1 MSCAAAPA
9 GICSLRIAVITP
21 RATASG
27 WCGDESAHPLARRRC
42 APAWRLLR
50 GGRCGAVAPRSTR
63 SAREG
68 RLAAWSAAW
77 AHSGLRSP
85 KTARSSR
92 SSAATRRARASGS
105 STATGPASARSS
117 PAREPIASWLT
128 SHLSGLPP
136 VTPLPTR
143 RSKPGPAGR
152 EHVATT
158 HVVIADVRDGR
169 TRESFAGEGLHWYA
183 KGRRMVWV
191 CDSEPDPYGE
201 RESIC
206 FTRAGGGAVQQIEV
220 GLVDRVAPAPDGVR
234 IAFTGLGG
242 SPLGVVNLRTRS
254 VRVLVDPA
262 SSVDGAPTWSPDSR
276 RIAYATAAGELFTI
290 RTSGGRPRRVGRFAN
305 ARSPAWSPGGGR
317 IAFLRERLWT
327 VHPDGKGA
335 RRITRERLSAA
346 DCPVSSSTAPSC
358 GPAWS
363 PGSRKLYYL
372 GRR

>member
-1 MSCAAAPA
+1 MRSVGGLAVALALCCTPA
-9 GICSLRIAVITP
+9 GAGAEAPPAIYEIGSGGSPRRLVGGVGSLGFALSRDGSKVAFFRGYQEGASVWVVNRNGTGERQIVAGEGADRILADFPIVWSP
-21 RATASG
+21 A
-27 WCGDESAHPLARRRC
+27 GD
-42 APAWRLLR
+42 
-50 GGRCGAVAPRSTR
+50 AVAYTTL
-63 SAREG
+63 E
-68 RLAAWSAAW
+68 
-77 AHSGLRSP
+77 
-85 KTARSSR
+85 T
-92 SSAATRRARASGS
+92 GS
-105 STATGPASARSS
+105 CR
-117 PAREPIASWLT
+117 
-128 SHLSGLPP
+128 
-136 VTPLPTR
+136 
-143 RSKPGPAGR
+143 PG
-152 EHVATT
+152 TCQNT
-158 HVVIADVRDGR
+158 HVVLADVRDGS

-234 IAFTGLGG
+234 IAFTGMGG

-290 RTSGGRPRRVGRFAN
+290 RTSGGRPRRIGRFAN

-317 IAFLRERLWT
+317 IAFSRERLWT

-335 RRITRERLSAA
+335 RRITRERVSAA
-346 DCPVSSSTAPSC
+346 NCLVNSGSAPSC

-363 PGSRKLYYL
+363 PGGRKLYYL
-372 GRR
+372 GHR